1 MNIID
6 IQPIAV
12 WTPNGARTAVK
23 FAVDSVRYE
32 NGPAYAT
39 CRLIDVNGAGIAEQN
54 IAATAQQTEQWN
66 GDNDT
71 PFYKVL
77 AQNAGLTPIDLP
89 A

>member
-6 IQPIAV
+6 IEPIAV
-12 WTPNGARTAVK
+12 WTPNGAKTAVK

-39 CRLIDVNGAGIAEQN
+39 CRLIDVGGAGIAEQN
-54 IAATAQQTEQWN
+54 IAATSEQTALWS
-66 GDNDT
+66 GDDDI

-77 AQNAGLTPIDLP
+77 AENAGLTPL
-89 A
+89 